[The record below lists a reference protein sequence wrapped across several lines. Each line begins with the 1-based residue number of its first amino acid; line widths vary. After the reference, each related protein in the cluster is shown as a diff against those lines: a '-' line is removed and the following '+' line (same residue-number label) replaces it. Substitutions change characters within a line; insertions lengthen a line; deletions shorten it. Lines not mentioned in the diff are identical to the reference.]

1 MGKIFYLIGQGF
13 KNIKRNSLFSLASIG
28 TITACLFMFGIFF
41 CIVTNFRYMVSEA
54 QNTVGVTVFFDA
66 DIQEER
72 ILEIQE
78 EIEKQDA
85 VDSTVYISADEAWE
99 QFKEQYFADGDQ
111 TILEGLDNDNPLA
124 DSASIEVYLS
134 DTSKQNE
141 LVSYIEKL
149 EGVDEVNASE
159 IIADSF
165 TSFSRLVGYVSLAI
179 ILVLV
184 LVAIFLINNTVRMG
198 ITIRKDEIA
207 VMRYIGATE
216 RFIRAPF
223 VIEGLVIG
231 LIGSVIPVVL
241 LYTMYPVV
249 VSFVLGHFS
258 LLNRILTFM
267 SVEQVFAQLIPISL
281 LIGLGIGFIGSTL
294 TLRRHVRV

>member
-1 MGKIFYLIGQGF
+1 MGKLFYLIGQGF

-41 CIVTNFRYMVSEA
+41 CIVTNFRYMVGEA
-54 QNTVGVTVFFDA
+54 QNNVGVTVFFDA
-66 DIQEER
+66 DVKESR
-72 ILEIQE
+72 ILEIQK
-78 EIEKQDA
+78 EIEKHDA
-85 VDSTVYISADEAWE
+85 VDSTVYISAEQAWE
-99 QFKEQYFADGDQ
+99 NFKDQYFADGDQ
-111 TILEGLDNDNPLA
+111 GILDGLDDDNPLA

-134 DTSKQNE
+134 DTSRQNE
-141 LVSYIEKL
+141 LVSYIEKID
-149 EGVDEVNASE
+149 GVDEVNASE

-165 TSFSRLVGYVSLAI
+165 TSFSKLVGYVSLAI
-179 ILVLV
+179 ILILV
-184 LVAIFLINNTVRMG
+184 LVAIFLINNTVTMG

-207 VMRYIGATE
+207 IMRYIGATE

-231 LIGSVIPVVL
+231 LIGSIIPIVL

-267 SVEQVFAQLIPISL
+267 SVEQVFVQLIPISL
-281 LIGLGIGFIGSTL
+281 VIGLGIGFIGSTL
-294 TLRRHVRV
+294 TLRKHVRV